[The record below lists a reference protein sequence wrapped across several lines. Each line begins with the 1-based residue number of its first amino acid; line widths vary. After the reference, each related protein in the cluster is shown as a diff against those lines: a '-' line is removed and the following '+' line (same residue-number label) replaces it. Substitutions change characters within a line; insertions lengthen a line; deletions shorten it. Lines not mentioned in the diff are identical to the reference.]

1 MFFMCRLIN
10 CARDSNFFVTL
21 RVVSIKKVL
30 IVIIVTILMVIMVI
44 VIVVIVIIIAPGSRR
59 LVFQF
64 SVAFC
69 GSFTQL
75 DLVKRKPF

>member
-44 VIVVIVIIIAPGSRR
+44 VIVIIIAPGSHR
-59 LVFQF
+59 LVFQC